1 MNNKGFTLIELVVV
15 IVILGIL
22 AVTAAPKYMNLKAD
36 AQTST
41 LYGVQAAMQGA
52 SALVYG
58 KSIVK
63 GNHKE
68 PFSLSNTVNIGDP
81 INGGELLVVY
91 GYPIGVASQFQRLL
105 ELDAQDLDSPY
116 MYTTLGTNFTTFAIH
131 FRKGAVPTSINDDC
145 IVVYTSSAGIGQSP
159 TFQVNDCV

>member
-22 AVTAAPKYMNLKAD
+22 AVTAAPKFINLRAD

-41 LYGVQAAMQGA
+41 LHGVKAGMQSA
-52 SALVYG
+52 SALIYG

-68 PFSLSNTVNIGDP
+68 GFAINNTVNIDDGGGFNSD
-81 INGGELLVVY
+81 GELLVVY
-91 GYPIGVASQFQRLL
+91 GYPIGLPIEFQRLL
-105 ELDAQDLDSPY
+105 ELDSY
-116 MYTTLGTNFTTFAIH
+116 YEYKTIGTDFSTFIIYISENAE
-131 FRKGAVPTSINDDC
+131 PTGIDNDC
-145 IVVYTSSAGIGQSP
+145 IAIYQASEGPGLSP
-159 TFQVNDCV
+159 TYTVNDCI

>member
-1 MNNKGFTLIELVVV
+1 MKNKGFTLIELVVV

-22 AVTAAPKYMNLKAD
+22 AVTAVPKFINLKAE

-41 LYGVQAAMQGA
+41 LQGIQAAMQSS

-68 PFSLSNTVNIGDP
+68 PFSLDNTVNIGDT
-81 INGGELLVVY
+81 IGGGELLVVY
-91 GYPIGVASQFQRLL
+91 GYPIGVFSQFQRLL
-105 ELDAQDLDSPY
+105 ELDSVGDDSTY
-116 MYTTLGTNFTTFAIH
+116 RYTTIGTNFTTFVIN
-131 FRKGAVPTSINDDC
+131 FRKDVVPTSINDDC
-145 IVVYTSSAGIGQSP
+145 IVVYTSADDVGLSP
-159 TFQVNDCV
+159 TFKVNDCV